1 MSAQAGHGASV
12 HIEACGKTFADGTR
26 ALEPAT
32 LDIARGETLVLLG
45 PSGCGKTTMLRIIAG
60 LEVPDAG
67 GRVLFDGKDMT
78 AVPIERRNVGMV
90 FQSYALFPNMTVSD
104 NIGYGLKIRGIPAK
118 ERAAR
123 VAELVALTNISGL
136 ENRRIDQLSGGQR
149 QRVALA
155 RAVAIRPG
163 ILLLDEP
170 LTALDAALRDRLRG
184 ELNRLLRALGITT
197 IYVTHDQSEAMEL
210 GDRVV
215 VMQKGAIAQIG
226 TPREIYFTP
235 RSRFVAEFIGAAN
248 IVEAA
253 IEDGHLV
260 LPGGRQPIHGDMDMP
275 AAVAMIRPE
284 TIRVTAAGS
293 APLSGII
300 DSVSFIGD
308 RQRLVVSGASNR
320 LLTVDAPNT
329 VQVKARRTDRIVDF
343 AGRRP
348 PVAARELRRSMS
360 PKPVHIAQISDLH
373 IKPPGSLA
381 YGKVDTAKA
390 LERCVAALN
399 EFDPAPDFVVI
410 SGDLADTPTAEE
422 YQYLKRLLAPL
433 KLPFAGIPGNHDS
446 RELMRAA
453 FPSASYAFVSG
464 PLNQKIEVAGLDLL
478 LLDSSVHRKPHGEL
492 DGPTLQ
498 WLDGMLA
505 SSPDRP
511 ALLFLHHPPFKAGI
525 WHMDR
530 QNLLNASDLAPIVRR
545 HPRVQLIATGH
556 VHRATLTMFAGVPT
570 TICPAPNHAVDLDL
584 AELRQPSFKVEP
596 PAFHLHTWFP
606 GEGYGNVVTHQVP
619 IGTFDGPHPFFAAD
633 GKLL

>member
-12 HIEACGKTFADGTR
+12 RIEACGKTFADGTR

-60 LEVPDAG
+60 LEVPDTG

-90 FQSYALFPNMTVSD
+90 FQSYALFPNMSVSD
-104 NIGYGLKIRGIPAK
+104 NIGYGLKIRGMPAR

-253 IEDGHLV
+253 IENGHLV
-260 LPGGRQPIHGDMDMP
+260 LPGGRQPIHGDVDMP

-329 VQVKARRTDRIVDF
+329 VQVRPGERI
-343 AGRRP
+343 G
-348 PVAARELRRSMS
+348 LSIS
-360 PKPVHIAQISDLH
+360 PDAV
-373 IKPPGSLA
+373 
-381 YGKVDTAKA
+381 
-390 LERCVAALN
+390 
-399 EFDPAPDFVVI
+399 
-410 SGDLADTPTAEE
+410 
-422 YQYLKRLLAPL
+422 RLL
-433 KLPFAGIPGNHDS
+433 
-446 RELMRAA
+446 
-453 FPSASYAFVSG
+453 
-464 PLNQKIEVAGLDLL
+464 
-478 LLDSSVHRKPHGEL
+478 
-492 DGPTLQ
+492 
-498 WLDGMLA
+498 
-505 SSPDRP
+505 
-511 ALLFLHHPPFKAGI
+511 PPE
-525 WHMDR
+525 
-530 QNLLNASDLAPIVRR
+530 N
-545 HPRVQLIATGH
+545 
-556 VHRATLTMFAGVPT
+556 
-570 TICPAPNHAVDLDL
+570 
-584 AELRQPSFKVEP
+584 
-596 PAFHLHTWFP
+596 
-606 GEGYGNVVTHQVP
+606 
-619 IGTFDGPHPFFAAD
+619 
-633 GKLL
+633 

>member
-12 HIEACGKTFADGTR
+12 RIEACGKTFADGTR

-104 NIGYGLKIRGIPAK
+104 NIGYGLKIRGIPGK

-170 LTALDAALRDRLRG
+170 LTALDAALRDRLRS

-235 RSRFVAEFIGAAN
+235 KSRFVAEFIGAAN

-253 IEDGHLV
+253 MEDGHLV

-275 AAVAMIRPE
+275 TAVAMIRPE
-284 TIRVTAAGS
+284 TIRVTAAES
-293 APLSGII
+293 ASLSGII

-329 VQVKARRTDRIVDF
+329 VQVRPGERI
-343 AGRRP
+343 G
-348 PVAARELRRSMS
+348 LSIS
-360 PKPVHIAQISDLH
+360 PDAV
-373 IKPPGSLA
+373 
-381 YGKVDTAKA
+381 
-390 LERCVAALN
+390 
-399 EFDPAPDFVVI
+399 
-410 SGDLADTPTAEE
+410 
-422 YQYLKRLLAPL
+422 RLL
-433 KLPFAGIPGNHDS
+433 
-446 RELMRAA
+446 
-453 FPSASYAFVSG
+453 
-464 PLNQKIEVAGLDLL
+464 
-478 LLDSSVHRKPHGEL
+478 
-492 DGPTLQ
+492 
-498 WLDGMLA
+498 
-505 SSPDRP
+505 
-511 ALLFLHHPPFKAGI
+511 PPE
-525 WHMDR
+525 
-530 QNLLNASDLAPIVRR
+530 N
-545 HPRVQLIATGH
+545 
-556 VHRATLTMFAGVPT
+556 
-570 TICPAPNHAVDLDL
+570 
-584 AELRQPSFKVEP
+584 
-596 PAFHLHTWFP
+596 
-606 GEGYGNVVTHQVP
+606 
-619 IGTFDGPHPFFAAD
+619 
-633 GKLL
+633 

>member
-12 HIEACGKTFADGTR
+12 RIEACGKTFADGTR

-60 LEVPDAG
+60 LEVPDTG

-104 NIGYGLKIRGIPAK
+104 NIGYGLKIRGIPAR

-235 RSRFVAEFIGAAN
+235 QSRFIAEFIGAAN

-253 IEDGHLV
+253 VENGHLV
-260 LPGGRQPIHGDMDMP
+260 LPGGRQPIGGEANML

-284 TIRVTAAGS
+284 TIRVVEAGR
-293 APLSGII
+293 APLLGTI

-329 VQVKARRTDRIVDF
+329 VQVKSGERI
-343 AGRRP
+343 G
-348 PVAARELRRSMS
+348 LSIS
-360 PKPVHIAQISDLH
+360 PDAV
-373 IKPPGSLA
+373 
-381 YGKVDTAKA
+381 
-390 LERCVAALN
+390 
-399 EFDPAPDFVVI
+399 
-410 SGDLADTPTAEE
+410 
-422 YQYLKRLLAPL
+422 RLL
-433 KLPFAGIPGNHDS
+433 
-446 RELMRAA
+446 
-453 FPSASYAFVSG
+453 
-464 PLNQKIEVAGLDLL
+464 
-478 LLDSSVHRKPHGEL
+478 
-492 DGPTLQ
+492 
-498 WLDGMLA
+498 
-505 SSPDRP
+505 
-511 ALLFLHHPPFKAGI
+511 PPE
-525 WHMDR
+525 
-530 QNLLNASDLAPIVRR
+530 S
-545 HPRVQLIATGH
+545 
-556 VHRATLTMFAGVPT
+556 
-570 TICPAPNHAVDLDL
+570 
-584 AELRQPSFKVEP
+584 
-596 PAFHLHTWFP
+596 
-606 GEGYGNVVTHQVP
+606 
-619 IGTFDGPHPFFAAD
+619 
-633 GKLL
+633 